1 MYQLEVKR
9 YLIESMFNPSNGWE
23 VMVDIDAMER
33 AKGPQQPADKEKKV
47 LEAEEKLKDM
57 GVNFG
62 SHPKYGR
69 VDIVARHPDKG
80 TFIIEV
86 EGESSKQKEQAM
98 YSALGQTII
107 LMKEND
113 ERITYGLAV
122 PEQLDWERQL
132 KKVPIRI
139 KKLLFLK
146 CFLVSKENVREI

>member
-1 MYQLEVKR
+1 
-9 YLIESMFNPSNGWE
+9 
-23 VMVDIDAMER
+23 
-33 AKGPQQPADKEKKV
+33 
-47 LEAEEKLKDM
+47 
-57 GVNFG
+57 
-62 SHPKYGR
+62 
-69 VDIVARHPDKG
+69 
-80 TFIIEV
+80 
-86 EGESSKQKEQAM
+86 M